1 MKIAITGA
9 TGFIGGHVRRRL
21 ALTDNEVVLGV
32 RNLKRLGEIAINET
46 PVEMDI
52 SHEGTNWFEILGKPD
67 AVLHLAWGGLPNYVD
82 PVHVDIE
89 LPMQIKFLEGLV
101 SSGLSNLVVT
111 GTCYEYG
118 PANGPLS
125 EKHITDPNTSYGV
138 AKDTLRKDLFALQS
152 TQNFELTWARIFYPF
167 GQGQSDS
174 SLYSQLANRAIT
186 KNGELEIGNP
196 QSVLDF
202 VPVEDVAFALS
213 KLVEQKEGLGVINL
227 GSGVPTSVEDFVKK
241 VISQH
246 SWQVRI
252 KHGSNGKRNYE
263 PKAFWADASKLQE
276 FLSRI

>member
-9 TGFIGGHVRRRL
+9 TGFIGFHVRRKL
-21 ALTDNEVVLGV
+21 ALTDNKIVLGV
-32 RNLKRLGEIAINET
+32 RDLERIGELTINEM

-52 SHEGTNWFEILGKPD
+52 SQEETNWFEILGNPD
-67 AVLHLAWGGLPNYVD
+67 VVLHLAWGGLPNYMD

-118 PANGPLS
+118 PANGALS
-125 EKHITDPNTSYGV
+125 ENHITDPNTSYGV
-138 AKDTLRKDLFALQS
+138 AKDTLRKELFALQS
-152 TQNFELTWARIFYPF
+152 TQNFQLTWARIFYPF

-174 SLYSQLANRAIT
+174 SLYSQLANRAIA
-186 KNGELEIGNP
+186 KNGELEIGSP

-213 KLVEQKEGLGVINL
+213 KFVEQKIGVGVINL
-227 GSGVPTSVEDFVKK
+227 GSGVPTSVEDFVQKL
-241 VISQH
+241 IAQH
-246 SWQVRI
+246 KWQVRV
-252 KHGSNGKRNYE
+252 KYGSEGKRDFE
-263 PKAFWADASKLQE
+263 PKAFWADATKLQE
-276 FLSRI
+276 YLSRI

>member
-1 MKIAITGA
+1 
-9 TGFIGGHVRRRL
+9 
-21 ALTDNEVVLGV
+21 
-32 RNLKRLGEIAINET
+32 
-46 PVEMDI
+46 
-52 SHEGTNWFEILGKPD
+52 
-67 AVLHLAWGGLPNYVD
+67 
-82 PVHVDIE
+82 
-89 LPMQIKFLEGLV
+89 
-101 SSGLSNLVVT
+101 
-111 GTCYEYG
+111 
-118 PANGPLS
+118 
-125 EKHITDPNTSYGV
+125 
-138 AKDTLRKDLFALQS
+138 
-152 TQNFELTWARIFYPF
+152 
-167 GQGQSDS
+167 
-174 SLYSQLANRAIT
+174 LANRAIT

>member
-9 TGFIGGHVRRRL
+9 TGFIGFLVRRKL
-21 ALTDNEVVLGV
+21 ALTDNKIVLGV
-32 RNLKRLGEIAINET
+32 RDLERIGELTINEM

-52 SHEGTNWFEILGKPD
+52 SQEETNWFEILGNPD
-67 AVLHLAWGGLPNYVD
+67 VVLHLAWGGLPNYMD

-118 PANGPLS
+118 PANGALS
-125 EKHITDPNTSYGV
+125 ENHITDPNTSYGV
-138 AKDTLRKDLFALQS
+138 AKDTLRKELFALQS
-152 TQNFELTWARIFYPF
+152 TQNFQLTWARIFYPF

-174 SLYSQLANRAIT
+174 SLYSQLANRAIA
-186 KNGELEIGNP
+186 KNGELEIGSP

-213 KLVEQKEGLGVINL
+213 KFVEQKIGVGVINL
-227 GSGVPTSVEDFVKK
+227 GSGVPTSVEGFVQKL
-241 VISQH
+241 IAQH
-246 SWQVRI
+246 KWQVRV
-252 KHGSNGKRNYE
+252 KYGSEGKRDFE
-263 PKAFWADASKLQE
+263 PKAFWADATKLQE
-276 FLSRI
+276 YLSRI